1 MRAGAE
7 PLPNILSQLSDS
19 GVLTLTIDREEKRN
33 ALNRDTL
40 HELEAGLCEGGA
52 DPRVKVIVL
61 RGAGEHAFSAGADLA
76 ELRAHETIE
85 AYRQHFDL
93 VARVIL
99 AMHRAGPPVL
109 ARVQGF
115 ALAGGCGL
123 AVAADFTIAAESA
136 VFGLPE
142 IGIGL
147 LPMVVSAPIYRATGS
162 RKVVLDL
169 MLTGRRVA
177 AREALALG
185 LATRV
190 VPDAALDAE
199 LDSLVRTLCGY
210 SPTALRLGKEA
221 VHTMCEM
228 EYATSL
234 RYLREMI
241 VLTSLTDDAK
251 EGLNAFFEKRP
262 PAWKG
267 R

>member
-1 MRAGAE
+1 V
-7 PLPNILSQLSDS
+7 PNVLSHLSDG

-33 ALNRDTL
+33 ALDRKTL
-40 HELEAGLCEGGA
+40 HELEACLSDAGA
-52 DPRVKVIVL
+52 DARVKAIVL
-61 RGAGEHAFSAGADLA
+61 RGAGEQAFSAGADLE
-76 ELRAHETIE
+76 ELRKHETIE

-99 AMHRAGPPVL
+99 AMHRAGPPVI

-123 AVAADFTIAAESA
+123 AVAADFTIAGESA

-169 MLTGRRVA
+169 MLTGRRVS

-185 LATRV
+185 LASRV
-190 VPDAALDAE
+190 VPDAALDSE
-199 LDSLVRTLCGY
+199 LQALVRTLCDY

-221 VHTMCEM
+221 VYTMCEM
-228 EYATSL
+228 EYGTSL

-251 EGLNAFFEKRP
+251 EGLQAYFEKRP
-262 PAWKG
+262 PEWKG